1 VLRNSST
8 HPVDTA
14 GSVLKVSLLADSAI
28 LCESTG
34 PLDPV
39 CQARFWALAQVAGQ
53 WHEVEEVVPGM
64 NNLMVVMKRGDFD
77 IEQTAQRLVR
87 EWPHVAPLSAAA
99 KVIDVPV
106 VYGGERGQDL
116 PYVAEHAGLS
126 LEETVSIHAG
136 AEYTVYFLGAH
147 AGFGYLGGMDTRLET
162 PRLEK
167 PRLSVP
173 AGTVAIGGAQTGV
186 IALTGPSGWRLI
198 GAAEVDFFDPVRESP
213 ALLNPGDTLRFR
225 CARIES

>member
-1 VLRNSST
+1 MLRNSST

-77 IEQTAQRLVR
+77 IEQTAQRLAQ

-126 LEETVSIHAG
+126 LEETVSMHAG